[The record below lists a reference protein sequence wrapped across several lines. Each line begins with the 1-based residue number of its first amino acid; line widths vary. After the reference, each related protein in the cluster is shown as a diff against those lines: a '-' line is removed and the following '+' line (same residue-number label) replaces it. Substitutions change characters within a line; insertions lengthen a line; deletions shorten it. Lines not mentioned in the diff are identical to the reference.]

1 MSRFTCKLLCGTA
14 SPDDVVKMGSIEKQ
28 AALSFVE
35 SFPFRKELARR
46 QTDPSLV
53 VPTITFHDNAAH
65 RYLSISSDA
74 PDRYCVYKPNAE
86 TRADGLKSM
95 LKVLACISLFFEGKD
110 GELNDYI
117 EHLSGDH
124 ARPGL

>member
-1 MSRFTCKLLCGTA
+1 MSRFTCKLLCATSA
-14 SPDDVVKMGSIEKQ
+14 PDEVVKLGAIEKP
-28 AALSFVE
+28 AALSFVK

-46 QTDPSLV
+46 QEDPSLA

-74 PDRYCVYKPNAE
+74 PGRYCVYKPNAE
-86 TRADGLKSM
+86 ARADGLNSM
-95 LKVLACISLFFEGKD
+95 LKVLACISLFFDGKD
-110 GELNDYI
+110 RELNEYI

-124 ARPGL
+124 ARPG